1 MEKNLADSVSIIVP
15 IYHGKK
21 YISKLVEMAEVCKE
35 KAGVQVK
42 VELILSNDDPDAC
55 IEDGYF
61 SELVDIR
68 VLNTEVNRGIQGAR
82 IRGSAGTSTPGRR
95 RSACLRPW
103 GRIRLYLSA
112 HSRV

>member
-68 VLNTEVNRGIQGAR
+68 VLNTEGSREPGSGGLRHQKER
-82 IRGSAGTSTPGRR
+82 ISFFLTRTISYFRIISAAS
-95 RSACLRPW
+95 
-103 GRIRLYLSA
+103 
-112 HSRV
+112 